1 MAAPTETPVR
11 DANPYEP
18 PAISGLFDLLDRHA
32 HDRPDARALVI
43 TSDRVP
49 ISYGELAAMVDDVA
63 NRLDSSGLRRGDA
76 VGIVCANNA
85 DFVVALLGAARAGL
99 VMAPLDPHCPTPRCP
114 IG

>member
-18 PAISGLFDLLDRHA
+18 PSISGLFDLLDQHA

-63 NRLDSSGLRRGDA
+63 GRLEVLRIFE
-76 VGIVCANNA
+76 GIV
-85 DFVVALLGAARAGL
+85 
-99 VMAPLDPHCPTPRCP
+99 
-114 IG
+114 